1 MLGKKRRCRVV
12 EVVRPEV
19 DGGRPS
25 DGCRD
30 VSLLAEAKYA
40 DPVGDEVQASEE
52 EGLDGSKTGGTHI
65 PIGGSAGNSS
75 ERKRIILPEPAM
87 AKVAEKWAIR

>member
-1 MLGKKRRCRVV
+1 MLGKKRKRCVV
-12 EVVRPEV
+12 KVMHPRV

-30 VSLLAEAKYA
+30 VSLLVEVQFAE
-40 DPVGDEVQASEE
+40 PVGDEVQASEE